1 MNQRFLF
8 FKFKQIRSLVFYYAV
23 KIINFS
29 TEFVIMH
36 LDLDNTLKEMFQQI
50 NIYTKIKELF

>member
-29 TEFVIMH
+29 TEYVIMH

-50 NIYTKIKELF
+50 NIYTKIK

>member
-23 KIINFS
+23 KIIHFS

-50 NIYTKIKELF
+50 NIYTKIK